1 MKQLLTIGSST
12 WNDEQFL
19 GFARSM
25 IRELIE
31 TAEERGMHALVPGL
45 HAAEEASLV
54 FLQNFH
60 TPPSRISKKL
70 D

>member
-19 GFARSM
+19 GFARLM

-45 HAAEEASLV
+45 HAAEEASLI
-54 FLQNFH
+54 FLQNLH